1 MLGVGEKSYDL
12 GPGDSILIPVDE
24 IYIWEKLV
32 DCKALLFRQYKKKQY
47 TVYDLVSNMAQSV
60 GVSIEGK
67 EKIN

>member
-24 IYIWEKLV
+24 IYIWEKLIG
-32 DCKALLFRQYKKKQY
+32 CKALLFKQYKKKHY
-47 TVYDLVSNMAQSV
+47 TVYDLVTNMAKSV
-60 GVSIEGK
+60 GIKVEGK